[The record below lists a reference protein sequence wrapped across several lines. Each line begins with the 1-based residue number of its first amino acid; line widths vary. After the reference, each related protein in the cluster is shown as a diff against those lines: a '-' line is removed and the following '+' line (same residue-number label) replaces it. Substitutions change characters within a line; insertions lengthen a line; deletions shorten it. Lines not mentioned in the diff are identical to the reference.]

1 MGRYLVP
8 ASGLLLVTGLAMLL
22 IVVVVLRPWSDANSS
37 WKTHLNLAEAAP
49 PGYARTVPAYAG
61 ETGPLAAWMPS
72 PSLDGVYLSLDAPSV
87 DEGRVLYIARGC
99 ASCHG
104 LDARGAVFGADLP
117 GHSMTKVMKG
127 VRKPLG
133 RMPGFGPADLS
144 DEELEK
150 IAAYI
155 ASLAPVKEEEEGGA
169 VAMDPQAAALHQAIL
184 DALKTGDAAGA
195 RDRFHELMDMVADQ
209 EEHHHQMEEV
219 EALMDE
225 GKLHDA
231 EHELEEMLEGQSE
244 EGQDTP
250 QSHVERALE
259 ALENRELDSVSQHL
273 EQFLALA
280 PESDRA
286 QGQKALDLLKA
297 KEYHT
302 AEHEMEKLLGMPV
315 HGGE

>member
-1 MGRYLVP
+1 MGKYLVP
-8 ASGLLLVTGLAMLL
+8 ASGLLLVTGVAMLL

-49 PGYARTVPAYAG
+49 PGYARTVPAYVG
-61 ETGPLAAWMPS
+61 ETGPLAAWAPKS
-72 PSLDGVYLSLDAPSV
+72 SLEGVSLSLDTPSA
-87 DEGRVLYIARGC
+87 DEGRILFIARGC

-104 LDARGAVFGADLP
+104 LDARGAVFGAELP

-127 VRKPLG
+127 VRSPLG
-133 RMPGFGPADLS
+133 KMPGFGPGDLN

-155 ASLAPVKEEEEGGA
+155 ASLAPVKEEERGA
-169 VAMDPQAAALHQAIL
+169 TVMDPRAAALHQAIL
-184 DALKTGDAAGA
+184 DALKSGDTAGA
-195 RDRFHELMDMVADQ
+195 RDRFHELMEMVAD

-219 EALMDE
+219 EELVHE
-225 GKLHDA
+225 GKLHDV
-231 EHELEEMLEGQSE
+231 EHELKEMLENQP
-244 EGQDTP
+244 EGEQETP
-250 QSHVERALE
+250 QSHVKLALE
-259 ALENRELDSVSQHL
+259 ALENRELESVSQHL

-280 PESDRA
+280 SETDRT
-286 QGQKALDLLKA
+286 QGQKALELLKA